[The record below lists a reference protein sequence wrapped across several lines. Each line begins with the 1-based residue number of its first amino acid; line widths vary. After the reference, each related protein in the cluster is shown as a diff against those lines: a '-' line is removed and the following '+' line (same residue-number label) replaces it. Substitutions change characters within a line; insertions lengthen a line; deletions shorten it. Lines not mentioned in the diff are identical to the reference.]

1 MLDQVSSLESEA
13 HTRLDRAVLTLILDT
28 DWPLSETEIAR
39 AVDVPGHV
47 PDSLKRLRRAGVIH
61 RWNDLA
67 TPSRPAAQFHQ
78 LKQDNGHGTTG
89 ADNGRCESAVLATLL
104 RHTTAGEGPLS
115 DERVHDAHGARKRKQ
130 RARISDALHR
140 LDAAG
145 LIERRGGQSIASEV
159 ARYLDH
165 LMTP

>member
-1 MLDQVSSLESEA
+1 MLDQSSSLESQA
-13 HTRLDRAVLTLILDT
+13 HTRLDRAILTLILDNGR
-28 DWPLSETEIAR
+28 PLSEAEIAR

-67 TPSRPAAQFHQ
+67 TPSHSAVRYHGIRQS
-78 LKQDNGHGTTG
+78 NGHDSAGTEG
-89 ADNGRCESAVLATLL
+89 QRSECVVLATLL
-104 RHTTAGEGPLS
+104 RTADAEGPLT
-115 DERVHDAHGARKRKQ
+115 DERVRDALSARKRRP
-130 RARISDALHR
+130 RARIDVALDR

-159 ARYLDH
+159 AKYLDY

>member
-1 MLDQVSSLESEA
+1 MLDQISSLESQA
-13 HTRLDRAVLTLILDT
+13 HTQLDRAVLTLILDT
-28 DWPLSETEIAR
+28 DRPLSEAEIAR

-67 TPSRPAAQFHQ
+67 TPSHPAVRHHEI
-78 LKQDNGHGTTG
+78 KQSNGHDPAGTEG
-89 ADNGRCESAVLATLL
+89 QRCERAVLATLL
-104 RHTTAGEGPLS
+104 RTADAEGPLT
-115 DERVHDAHGARKRKQ
+115 DERVHNALSARKRKQ
-130 RARISDALHR
+130 RARISGALDR
-140 LDAAG
+140 LNAAG

-159 ARYLDH
+159 AKYLDH

>member
-13 HTRLDRAVLTLILDT
+13 HARLDRAVLALILDT
-28 DWPLSETEIAR
+28 DWPLSEAEIAR

-47 PDSLKRLRRAGVIH
+47 PDSLKRLRRAGMIH

-67 TPSRPAAQFHQ
+67 TPSRPAVQFHQ
-78 LKQDNGHGTTG
+78 IKQSNGQDSIG
-89 ADNGRCESAVLATLL
+89 ADNGRCESAVLANLL
-104 RHTTAGEGPLS
+104 RHATAGEGPLS
-115 DERVHDAHGARKRKQ
+115 DERVHHALDARKRKQ
-130 RARISDALHR
+130 RARVSDALHR
-140 LDAAG
+140 LDAAS

-159 ARYLDH
+159 ALYFDH

>member
-1 MLDQVSSLESEA
+1 MLDQISSLESQA
-13 HTRLDRAVLTLILDT
+13 HARLDRAVLALILDT
-28 DWPLSETEIAR
+28 GRPLSEGEIAR

-67 TPSRPAAQFHQ
+67 TPSHPAVRHHEIRPNGDDAASTEDH
-78 LKQDNGHGTTG
+78 
-89 ADNGRCESAVLATLL
+89 RCDGAVLTTLL
-104 RHTTAGEGPLS
+104 RTADAEGPLT
-115 DERVHDAHGARKRKQ
+115 DERVHDALRARTRKP
-130 RARISDALHR
+130 RARISGALDR

-159 ARYLDH
+159 AKYLDH
-165 LMTP
+165 LMTL